1 MIQPAQLDLT
11 IQQNATFSVALQLK
25 DSTGTALNMTGY
37 TVAAQVWSAG
47 RLSKITDLTFTW
59 TAQLTG
65 QFKLS
70 LTAAQTTL
78 IGPDGVWD
86 MLVTNPDGTKDYWLR
101 GSVSTE
107 VGYTQ

>member
-11 IQQNATFSVALQLK
+11 IQQNATFSVALQFK
-25 DSTGTALNMTGY
+25 DSTGAALNMTGY

-47 RLSKITDLTFTW
+47 RSSKIADLTFAW
-59 TAQLTG
+59 VAQTTG

-70 LTAAQTTL
+70 LTAAETAL

-86 MLVTNPDGTKDYWLR
+86 VLVTNPDGTKDYWLR

-107 VGYTQ
+107 IGYTK